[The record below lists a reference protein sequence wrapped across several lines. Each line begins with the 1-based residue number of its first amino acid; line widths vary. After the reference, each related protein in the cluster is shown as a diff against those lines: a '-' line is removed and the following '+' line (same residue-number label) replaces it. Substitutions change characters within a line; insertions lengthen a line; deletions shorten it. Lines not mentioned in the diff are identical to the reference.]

1 MSARQKIKLNVSFT
15 GTRVSSTPPLPLEG
29 GVIKVISNSEHFIHE
44 EEEKSSTSFFSFLN
58 SFVAVVV
65 EPVDENEREREK
77 DRERERKRERE
88 RERERAATFETS
100 PVVDVIKYFLE
111 EIYISPKLRN

>member
-1 MSARQKIKLNVSFT
+1 MSARQKIKLNVSFP
-15 GTRVSSTPPLPLEG
+15 GTRASSTPPLPLEG

-65 EPVDENEREREK
+65 KPVDENES
-77 DRERERKRERE
+77 E

>member
-65 EPVDENEREREK
+65 EPVDENK
-77 DRERERKRERE
+77 

-100 PVVDVIKYFLE
+100 PVVVVIKYFLE

>member
-77 DRERERKRERE
+77 ERERERK